1 MNCEDLIKQIS
12 EGKAD
17 AVLANL
23 YAEKSALQNQKER
36 YICALRA
43 FCKNF
48 GDFAAYAES
57 SNVLNGVQIFSAPGR
72 TEICGNHTD
81 HQHGKCVAASINLD
95 VLAVARASKS
105 SVVNVLS
112 EGYPLVSF
120 DSSDLT
126 LQEKE
131 KGTLAALV
139 KGVLQ
144 GVKNSVF
151 LVGGFDCY
159 ITSNVIVGAGLSS
172 SAAIENAVG
181 CIVNHLFNGGKIN
194 PVQVAKFSK
203 FSENVY
209 FFKPCGLLDQM
220 ASSVGGLLC
229 LDFLDFENPQY
240 KKIDLDF
247 SAFGYS
253 LCIVD
258 VKASHA
264 DLTADYAAIPEEMH
278 SVAAYFGKDFLRQ
291 VAPADFYANIA
302 KVRKVCSDR
311 AVLRAFHFFEE
322 ETRVENLEKALQN
335 NDFSGFLQNVEESG
349 ESSFKF
355 LQNIYSP
362 ANPDKQ
368 NVAVALA
375 FTQKFLKEQG
385 NKAGVCRIH
394 GGGFAG
400 TIQVFIK
407 NEFVEHY
414 KQTIEQIFGNNSCHI
429 MKIRSSGTVKVEF

>member
-1 MNCEDLIKQIS
+1 MNCEDLIKRIS

-17 AVLANL
+17 AAFANL
-23 YAEKSALQNQKER
+23 YAEKNALQKQKER
-36 YICALRA
+36 YVSALRA
-43 FCKNF
+43 FYENF
-48 GDFAAYAES
+48 GDFADSVEK
-57 SNVLNGVQIFSAPGR
+57 SNILNGVQIFSAPGR

-95 VLAVARASKS
+95 VLAVARASGN

-112 EGYPLVSF
+112 EGYPLASF
-120 DSSDLT
+120 DSSDLN
-126 LQEKE
+126 LQENE
-131 KGTLAALV
+131 KGALTALL
-139 KGVLQ
+139 KGVLK
-144 GVKNSVF
+144 GAESGGF

-172 SAAIENAVG
+172 SAAIENVIG
-181 CIVNHLFNGGKIN
+181 CIVNHLFNGGKIA
-194 PVQVAKFSK
+194 PVQIAKFSK

-264 DLTADYAAIPEEMH
+264 DLTADYAAIPKEMH
-278 SVAAYFGKDFLRQ
+278 AVASYFGKDFLRQ
-291 VAPADFYANIA
+291 VVPADFYANIT
-302 KVRKVCSDR
+302 KLREVCSDR

-362 ANPDKQ
+362 ADPAKQ

-407 NEFVEHY
+407 NEFLEHY
-414 KQTIEQIFGNNSCHI
+414 KQKIEQIFGNNSCHI
-429 MKIRSSGTVKVEF
+429 MKIRSQGAVKVEF

>member
-1 MNCEDLIKQIS
+1 MNCEDLIKRIS

-17 AVLANL
+17 AALANL
-23 YAEKSALQNQKER
+23 YAEKNALQKQKER
-36 YICALRA
+36 YVFALRA

-48 GDFAAYAES
+48 GDFTDSVEN
-57 SNVLNGVQIFSAPGR
+57 SNILNGVQIFSAPGR

-95 VLAVARASKS
+95 VLAVARASGNS
-105 SVVNVLS
+105 AVNVLS
-112 EGYPLVSF
+112 EGYPLASF
-120 DSSDLT
+120 DSSDLN
-126 LQEKE
+126 LKENE
-131 KGTLAALV
+131 KGTLTALV
-139 KGVLQ
+139 KGVLK
-144 GVKNSVF
+144 GAESGGF

-181 CIVNHLFNGGKIN
+181 CIVNHLFNGGKIG
-194 PVQVAKFSK
+194 PVQIAKFSK

-209 FFKPCGLLDQM
+209 FFKSCGLLDQM

-240 KKIDLDF
+240 KKIDLNF
-247 SAFGYS
+247 STFGYS

-264 DLTADYAAIPEEMH
+264 NLTADYAAIPKEMH
-278 SVAAYFGKDFLRQ
+278 SVASYFGKDFLRQ
-291 VAPADFYANIA
+291 VVPADFYANIA
-302 KVRKVCSDR
+302 ELRKICSDR

-335 NDFSGFLQNVEESG
+335 NDFSGFLQNAEESG

-362 ANPDKQ
+362 ADPAKQ

-385 NKAGVCRIH
+385 NRAGVCRIH

-414 KQTIEQIFGNNSCHI
+414 KQKIEQIFGNNSCHI
-429 MKIRSSGTVKVEF
+429 MKIRSQGAVKVEF